1 LKQEFAKM
9 VRVDEHL
16 ALSVTWFDA
25 TMDLNRRFTLTF
37 FPGDNSVEMHDVKL
51 KRVFLSRIHCDTVTA
66 NDLYVGNT
74 VIVFSRNDQE
84 IRQIPSSAPSLIK
97 I

>member
-1 LKQEFAKM
+1 
-9 VRVDEHL
+9 
-16 ALSVTWFDA
+16 
-25 TMDLNRRFTLTF
+25 
-37 FPGDNSVEMHDVKL
+37 MHDVKL